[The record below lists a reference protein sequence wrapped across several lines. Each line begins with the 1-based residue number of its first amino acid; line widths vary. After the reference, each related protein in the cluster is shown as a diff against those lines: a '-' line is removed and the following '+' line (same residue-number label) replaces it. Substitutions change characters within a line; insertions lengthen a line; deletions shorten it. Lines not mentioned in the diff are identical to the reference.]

1 MSLKENFHN
10 RHIILAL
17 LSQGRGEGSGYFG
30 CQGNSRVGDD
40 QRILRGLKVRFQEFW
55 GKENLEGILLG
66 GFI

>member
-1 MSLKENFHN
+1 M
-10 RHIILAL
+10 
-17 LSQGRGEGSGYFG
+17 GSGYFG

-40 QRILRGLKVRFQEFW
+40 QRILRGLKVRFQEFC